1 MKKEQSYSTENTI
14 FAISN
19 NEQLKTELEKWASAN
34 VVKIFWGDSNSPDI
48 IAVPCFA
55 LIVDRNV
62 ISKEAYSSYL
72 EFTNETNETNLFVA
86 FDENIE
92 MELPKNEIVLR
103 INPTNTN
110 AIKWII
116 ENINNAKKLK

>member
-1 MKKEQSYSTENTI
+1 MKEERSYAFESTILAI
-14 FAISN
+14 FN

-34 VVKIFWGDSNSPDI
+34 EVKIFWGDPSSPDI

-62 ISKEAYSSYL
+62 IDKESYQSYL
-72 EFTNETNETNLFVA
+72 EYIKEIKETNVFIA
-86 FDENIE
+86 FDDNNIL
-92 MELPKNEIVLR
+92 ELPKNEVVIK
-103 INPTNTN
+103 INPTNKN